1 MESGYRRM
9 EKDIIRLGTRGSK
22 LALIQTNIVI
32 DILKQQFPTLRFETV
47 IIRTLG
53 DKILDKPLQ
62 EIGGKGLFISELE
75 EAMIKGEIDLAVHS
89 AKDMPADLP
98 QELDILGVLKREDPR
113 DVLITRAST
122 VLKDLPTI
130 VIGTSSQRRQAQIEE
145 LYPNVDSRPLR
156 GNVDTRLRKLS
167 EGEYDGIIL
176 AAAGIKRLQFDQ
188 EENFNY
194 RYLEISEMIP
204 AAGQGIIAIEGKKEG
219 IVSEIVRAISD
230 RTAELELGLERK
242 ALELFMADCH
252 EPVGIYSRVE
262 GEKVTLWMMKRQK
275 GIIKKLVQSTVIEK
289 RWDLTRNMVEQIME
303 ETT

>member
-1 MESGYRRM
+1 M
-9 EKDIIRLGTRGSK
+9 EKDIIRIGTRGSK
-22 LALIQTNIVI
+22 LALIQTNMVI
-32 DILKQQFPTLRFETV
+32 DVMKQQFPNLRFETV
-47 IIRTLG
+47 IIRTIG

-89 AKDMPADLP
+89 AKDMPAEHP

-113 DVLITRAST
+113 DVLITRATTS
-122 VLKDLPTI
+122 LNLLSSI
-130 VIGTSSQRRQAQIEE
+130 VIGTSSLRRQTQIEE
-145 LYPNVDSRPLR
+145 LYNNTDCRPLR

-176 AAAGIKRLQFDQ
+176 AAAGIKRLQLDQ

-194 RYLEISEMIP
+194 RYLEVSEMVP

-219 IVSEIVRAISD
+219 IVSELVRAVSD
-230 RTAELELGLERK
+230 KTAELELGLERK

-252 EPVGIYSRVE
+252 DPIGVYSRIDG
-262 GEKVTLWMMKRQK
+262 GEVTLWMMKQQN
-275 GIIKKLVQSTVIEK
+275 GSVKKLVQSTVIESC
-289 RWDLTRNMVEQIME
+289 WDLTHKMVKQLLE
-303 ETT
+303 EAT

>member
-1 MESGYRRM
+1 M
-9 EKDIIRLGTRGSK
+9 EKDTIRVGTRGSK
-22 LALIQTNIVI
+22 LALVQTNMVI
-32 DILKQQFPTLRFETV
+32 DVLKQQFPNLRFETV

-89 AKDMPADLP
+89 AKDMPAELP
-98 QELDILGVLKREDPR
+98 QELGILGVLKREDPR
-113 DVLITRAST
+113 DVLITRAT
-122 VLKDLPTI
+122 TTLNDLPSI
-130 VIGTSSQRRQAQIEE
+130 VIGTSSQRRQTQIEE
-145 LYPNVDSRPLR
+145 LYHNADCRPLR

-176 AAAGIKRLQFDQ
+176 AAAGIKRLQLYH

-194 RYLEISEMIP
+194 RYLEIIEMIP

-219 IVSEIVRAISD
+219 IVSELVKAVSD
-230 RTAELELGLERK
+230 KTAELELWLERK

-252 EPVGIYSRVE
+252 EPVGVYSKVD
-262 GEKVTLWMMKRQK
+262 GEEVTLWMMKRQN
-275 GIIKKLVQSTVIEK
+275 GIVKKLVQSTTMEK
-289 RWDLTRNMVEQIME
+289 RWDLTRTMVEQISE
-303 ETT
+303 EIT

>member
-1 MESGYRRM
+1 M
-9 EKDIIRLGTRGSK
+9 EKDTIRIGTRGSK
-22 LALIQTNIVI
+22 LALIQTNMVI
-32 DILKQQFPTLRFETV
+32 DVLKQQFPNLRFETV

-89 AKDMPADLP
+89 AKDMPEELP
-98 QELDILGVLKREDPR
+98 QELGILGVLKREDPR
-113 DVLITRAST
+113 DVLITRAT
-122 VLKDLPTI
+122 TTLNDLPSI
-130 VIGTSSQRRQAQIEE
+130 VIGTSSQRRQTQIEE
-145 LYPNVDSRPLR
+145 LYHNADCRPLR

-176 AAAGIKRLQFDQ
+176 AAAGIKRLQLDH

-219 IVSEIVRAISD
+219 IVSELVKAVSD
-230 RTAELELGLERK
+230 KTAELELRLERK

-252 EPVGIYSRVE
+252 EPVGVYSKVD
-262 GEKVTLWMMKRQK
+262 GEEVTLWMMKRQN
-275 GIIKKLVQSTVIEK
+275 GIVKKLVQSTTMEK
-289 RWDLTRNMVEQIME
+289 RWDLTRTMVEQISE
-303 ETT
+303 EIT

>member
-1 MESGYRRM
+1 M
-9 EKDIIRLGTRGSK
+9 EKDTIRVGTRGSK
-22 LALIQTNIVI
+22 LALVQTNMVI
-32 DILKQQFPTLRFETV
+32 DVLKQQFPNLRFETV

-89 AKDMPADLP
+89 AKDMPAELP
-98 QELDILGVLKREDPR
+98 QELGILGVLKREDPR
-113 DVLITRAST
+113 DVLITRAT
-122 VLKDLPTI
+122 TTLNDLPSI
-130 VIGTSSQRRQAQIEE
+130 VIGTSSQRRQTQIEE
-145 LYPNVDSRPLR
+145 LYHNADCRPLR

-176 AAAGIKRLQFDQ
+176 AAAGIKRLQLDH

-194 RYLEISEMIP
+194 RYLEIIEMIP

-219 IVSEIVRAISD
+219 IVSELVKAVSD
-230 RTAELELGLERK
+230 KTAELELWLERK

-252 EPVGIYSRVE
+252 EPVGVYSKVD
-262 GEKVTLWMMKRQK
+262 GEEVTLWMMKRQN
-275 GIIKKLVQSTVIEK
+275 GIVKKLVQSTTMEK
-289 RWDLTRNMVEQIME
+289 RWDLTRTMVEQISE
-303 ETT
+303 EIT